1 MRKIRIGTRGSLL
14 ALKQAQ
20 MVSEE
25 IKRRIPYTE
34 TEIIVISTKGDKIT
48 DRPLLSIGGKGLFI
62 NEFEAALENNEI
74 DVAVHSGKDMPSS
87 LKPQFDVP
95 AVLKRGNPADVII
108 TNTKS
113 DINSISQPVIGTG
126 SPRRKI
132 MIKSLMPNCRVDGIR
147 GNVPTRIEKLN
158 CGFDAV
164 ILSAAAIE
172 KLDIKNPDLNIVPFS
187 TETFIPAAAQ
197 AIIACETLKNSEAA
211 EIIKKINHSGTMA
224 AFKYE
229 RKIMELIGADC
240 HAPAGAY
247 ISENNGLYSIRAFFN
262 TSKIVK
268 RLCSKTDIDQEIKN
282 VALEL
287 MKC

>member
-34 TEIIVISTKGDKIT
+34 TEIVVISTKGDKIT

-108 TNTKS
+108 TNIKS
-113 DINSISQPVIGTG
+113 DINSISRPVIGTG

-147 GNVPTRIEKLN
+147 GNVPT
-158 CGFDAV
+158 
-164 ILSAAAIE
+164 ILLF
-172 KLDIKNPDLNIVPFS
+172 LD
-187 TETFIPAAAQ
+187 
-197 AIIACETLKNSEAA
+197 
-211 EIIKKINHSGTMA
+211 
-224 AFKYE
+224 
-229 RKIMELIGADC
+229 
-240 HAPAGAY
+240 
-247 ISENNGLYSIRAFFN
+247 
-262 TSKIVK
+262 
-268 RLCSKTDIDQEIKN
+268 
-282 VALEL
+282 
-287 MKC
+287 